1 MAAAVAA
8 AIMAALAVVVATV
21 AVVARAVAAVA
32 AEVAAAAVE
41 EARTAVEAPA
51 LTGANLFAKTI
62 ARPDLPDGL
71 FVFRPQLEL
80 KFSQPCFS

>member
-21 AVVARAVAAVA
+21 AVVARAVA